1 MTLDWSVL
9 AFVGGFILGSLVLL
23 PQFFLTTIFIRD
35 NFFPR
40 RLYRREGLE

>member
-1 MTLDWSVL
+1 MTLDRLVL
-9 AFVGGFILGSLVLL
+9 AFAGGFIPGNLVLL
-23 PQFFLTTIFIRD
+23 PQFLLTTIFIRD